1 MITNKSKYYFFLIL
15 IFINFYLINC
25 QEEYPID
32 QTGKCE
38 PYIGDSQITKC
49 STFLPNINSIYVSAN
64 STQKDS
70 MKTLD
75 NYFGLLLAV
84 GSEKCKD
91 SSLTYQTLCSM
102 YLKECESFTDNS
114 TLKTVSIPKRI
125 CRKTCNDVTKL
136 CNIES
141 LFNCSQNEPINNL
154 PLCPLNYSIYD
165 LSLVNGDSNYEL
177 QCYSPLSND
186 SIEIPVTNYCPFPLI
201 YINSTDHSADED
213 RGYMFVSGN
222 SNCVVPNPVPLYTPK
237 QWDRLYD
244 LSNSLSVLSCV
255 GTLFLLFTFNI
266 LNKKINRF
274 DRMNSLFNGS
284 VFMMSL
290 SGVIILFAGG
300 PRALIKDGGARIS
313 VWQDPLCSATGFIF
327 QLFSIAAI
335 LFWVVMS
342 FELWYKIKFMT
353 KKLDLKK
360 YYIPF
365 IIIVSLV
372 FSIIPLATKNYRMI
386 RGNMHCWVHTTKLQN
401 SLFWIPLGIAITIG
415 TIFIGLVMFE
425 IHRIVSANSKG
436 GVLKLEIK
444 SILNVALIYL
454 TFIYLFAFNFY
465 MNGQEGVVYGQI
477 ESFYQCTLENDASEC
492 TIQGP
497 SIGSLG
503 FFIFCIRIYGVY
515 CFILQGLNYRA
526 YNIWKE
532 SIFFNN
538 RFVSYIK
545 NNILNIET
553 SSTGS
558 GGTSTT
564 ASATTTTTTKKHN
577 GIDSLNIDS
586 AFSKNNESD
595 DEDDY
600 DPYKK
605 SKNNITLKDIEVS
618 KS

>member
-1 MITNKSKYYFFLIL
+1 MKIKLIYYYFFLL
-15 IFINFYLINC
+15 IFFNFNLINC
-25 QEEYPID
+25 QIEYPID
-32 QTGKCE
+32 PTGKCE
-38 PYIGDSQITKC
+38 PYIGDTQVTKC
-49 STFLPNINSIYVSAN
+49 SLFLPNLNSIYVSAN
-64 STQKDS
+64 STQKDA

-75 NYFGLLLAV
+75 SYFGLLTTI
-84 GSEKCKD
+84 GNEKCKD

-102 YLKECESFTDNS
+102 FLKECESFTDNS
-114 TLKTVSIPKRI
+114 TSITVSIPKRI
-125 CRKTCNDVTKL
+125 CRKTCYDVTKL
-136 CNIES
+136 CRIES
-141 LFNCSQNEPINNL
+141 LFDCSQNEPISNL
-154 PLCPLNYSIYD
+154 PLCPLNYTEYD
-165 LSLVNGDSNYEL
+165 LSIVNGDAVYQL

-186 SIEIPVTNYCPFPLI
+186 SIEIPVTNYCPYPLI
-201 YINSTDHSADED
+201 YINSTNHSADED
-213 RGYMFVSGN
+213 RGYMFVSAN
-222 SNCVVPNPVPLYTPK
+222 SNCVVPNPVPLYTSK
-237 QWDRLYD
+237 QWDRLYN
-244 LSNSLSVLSCV
+244 LSNSLAVFSCV
-255 GTLFLLFTFNI
+255 GTLFLLITFNV
-266 LNKKINRF
+266 LNNKINRF
-274 DRMNSLFNGS
+274 DRMNALFNGS

-300 PRALIKDGGARIS
+300 PRSLIKDGGARIS
-313 VWQDPLCSATGFIF
+313 VWEDPLCSATGFIF
-327 QLFSIAAI
+327 QLFSISAI

-353 KKLDLKK
+353 KKLDFKK

-365 IIIVSLV
+365 IIVVSLV
-372 FSIIPLATKNYRMI
+372 FSVIPLATKNYRMI

-415 TIFIGLVMFE
+415 TVFIGLVMFE
-425 IHRIVSANSKG
+425 IHRIVSANSKRG
-436 GVLKLEIK
+436 ILKLEIK

-477 ESFYQCTLENDASEC
+477 ESFYQCTLENDPSEC

-526 YNIWKE
+526 FKIWKE

-538 RFVSYIK
+538 RFASYIK
-545 NNILNIET
+545 NNILNIES

-564 ASATTTTTTKKHN
+564 ASGTTNKKHT
-577 GIDSLNIDS
+577 IDSLNIDS
-586 AFSKNNESD
+586 AFSRNNDSE

-605 SKNNITLKDIEVS
+605 SKNNNVSLNDIEVS
-618 KS
+618 KA

>member
-1 MITNKSKYYFFLIL
+1 MVINKIYFFIS
-15 IFINFYLINC
+15 IFIFFTLINC
-25 QEEYPID
+25 QVEYPVD
-32 QTGKCE
+32 PTGKCE

-49 STFLPNINSIYVSAN
+49 SEFLPNINSIYISAN
-64 STQKDS
+64 SSQKDA

-75 NYFGLLLAV
+75 SYFGLLSAV
-84 GSEKCKD
+84 GNQDCKD

-102 YLKECESFTDNS
+102 YLKECETFTDNS
-114 TLKTVSIPKRI
+114 TLKIVSIPKRI
-125 CRKTCNDVTKL
+125 CRNTCLNVTKL
-136 CNIES
+136 CNIQS
-141 LFNCSQNEPINNL
+141 LFDCSQNEPTTGL
-154 PLCPLNYSIYD
+154 PLCPLNYTEYN
-165 LSLVNGDSNYEL
+165 LTLVGGDSNYQL
-177 QCYSPLSND
+177 QCYAPLSND
-186 SIEIPVTNYCPFPLI
+186 SIEVPITNFCPYPLI

-213 RGYMFVSGN
+213 RGYMFVSAN

-237 QWDRLYD
+237 QWDRLYN
-244 LSNSLSVLSCV
+244 LSNSLAVLSCV
-255 GTLFLLFTFNI
+255 GTLFLLITFNV

-274 DRMNSLFNGS
+274 DRINALFNGS

-313 VWQDPLCSATGFIF
+313 VWEDPLCSATGFIF
-327 QLFSIAAI
+327 QSFSISAI
-335 LFWVVMS
+335 LFWVVMA
-342 FELWYKIKFMT
+342 FEIWYKIKYFT

-365 IIIVSLV
+365 IILVALV

-415 TIFIGLVMFE
+415 TVFIGLVMFE

-477 ESFYQCTLENDASEC
+477 ESFYQCTLENDPSEC

-515 CFILQGLNYRA
+515 CFILQGLNFRA
-526 YNIWKE
+526 YNIWAE

-538 RFVSYIK
+538 SIVSFIK
-545 NNILNIET
+545 KSVFSFD
-553 SSTGS
+553 SSNTES
-558 GGTSTT
+558 GTSTT
-564 ASATTTTTTKKHN
+564 ASATNKKSFN
-577 GIDSLNIDS
+577 VDS

-605 SKNNITLKDIEVS
+605 SNNQISLKEIEISKN
-618 KS
+618 

>member
-1 MITNKSKYYFFLIL
+1 
-15 IFINFYLINC
+15 
-25 QEEYPID
+25 
-32 QTGKCE
+32 
-38 PYIGDSQITKC
+38 
-49 STFLPNINSIYVSAN
+49 
-64 STQKDS
+64 
-70 MKTLD
+70 
-75 NYFGLLLAV
+75 
-84 GSEKCKD
+84 
-91 SSLTYQTLCSM
+91 
-102 YLKECESFTDNS
+102 
-114 TLKTVSIPKRI
+114 
-125 CRKTCNDVTKL
+125 
-136 CNIES
+136 
-141 LFNCSQNEPINNL
+141 
-154 PLCPLNYSIYD
+154 
-165 LSLVNGDSNYEL
+165 
-177 QCYSPLSND
+177 
-186 SIEIPVTNYCPFPLI
+186 
-201 YINSTDHSADED
+201 
-213 RGYMFVSGN
+213 
-222 SNCVVPNPVPLYTPK
+222 
-237 QWDRLYD
+237 
-244 LSNSLSVLSCV
+244 
-255 GTLFLLFTFNI
+255 
-266 LNKKINRF
+266 
-274 DRMNSLFNGS
+274 
-284 VFMMSL
+284 
-290 SGVIILFAGG
+290 
-300 PRALIKDGGARIS
+300 
-313 VWQDPLCSATGFIF
+313 
-327 QLFSIAAI
+327 
-335 LFWVVMS
+335 
-342 FELWYKIKFMT
+342 
-353 KKLDLKK
+353 
-360 YYIPF
+360 
-365 IIIVSLV
+365 
-372 FSIIPLATKNYRMI
+372 
-386 RGNMHCWVHTTKLQN
+386 
-401 SLFWIPLGIAITIG
+401 
-415 TIFIGLVMFE
+415 MFE